1 MKHTKIVATISD
13 QRCDVAFLTELYQA
27 GMNVVRVNTAHQ
39 DMEGTLKV
47 MQNVRKV
54 SDDIAILID
63 TKGPEVRTTVV
74 RDPIEVVAGDEYHVY
89 GDPDR
94 PTVPGTIAVNYS
106 GFVEDMPVGSTMLID
121 DGELAFTITQKHG
134 DYLVAVAENHGW
146 IKSRKSVNTPGVSIN
161 LPALSEKDKAY
172 IEFATRHDVA
182 FIAHSFVRRKEDILA
197 IKQII
202 GLNKSKVKIIA
213 KIENQEGVDNIDEIL
228 DQAYGIMVARGDLGI
243 EIPGEKIPVI
253 QRQIV
258 SACIRRKKPVIIA
271 TQMLHSM
278 IENPRP
284 TRAEIS
290 DIANAIYNHT
300 DAIMLSGE
308 TAYGKYPLEAVQM
321 MNKVAYEVERQKEL
335 RNFSISSFDN
345 EIAAFLANA
354 AYQASNEL
362 PIKAVIVDSQT
373 GRTARYMAAFRNSS
387 TIYAAC
393 YSKRVMRELALSYGV
408 RAFYLQQKKSTDA
421 FKRAVVSYLLDKKK
435 LEMEDMV
442 ILVGGS
448 FGPRRGASF
457 MEISRVKDL
466 ITI

>member
-13 QRCDVAFLTELYQA
+13 QRCDVPFLTELYQA
-27 GMNVVRVNTAHQ
+27 GMNVIRINTAHQ
-39 DMEGTLKV
+39 DIEGSIKV
-47 MQNVRKV
+47 MENARKV
-54 SDDIAILID
+54 AEDIAILID
-63 TKGPEVRTTVV
+63 TKGPEVRTTVT
-74 RDPIEVVAGDEYHVY
+74 RDPIEVEMGDVFIFK
-89 GDPDR
+89 GAPDQ
-94 PTVPGTIAVNYS
+94 PSVPGTICVNYE
-106 GFVEDMPVGSTMLID
+106 GFVKDLSIGDRILID
-121 DGELAFTITQKHG
+121 DGELAFLVTEKST
-134 DYLVAVAENHGW
+134 DYLTTVAENRGI

-161 LPALSEKDKAY
+161 LPALSDKDKAY

-213 KIENQEGVDNIDEIL
+213 KIENQEGVDNLDEIL
-228 DQAYGIMVARGDLGI
+228 DHAYGIMVARGDLGI
-243 EIPGEKIPVI
+243 EIAGEKIPVI
-253 QRQIV
+253 QRRII
-258 SACIRRKKPVIIA
+258 SACIRRKRPVIIA

-308 TAYGKYPLEAVQM
+308 TAYGKYPLESVQM
-321 MNKVAYEVERQKEL
+321 MKKIAHEVEMQKEI
-335 RNFSISSFDN
+335 RNFSISSIDN

-354 AYQASNEL
+354 AYQASNAL

-373 GRTARYMAAFRNSS
+373 GRTARYLAAFRNSN
-387 TIYAAC
+387 TVYAAC
-393 YSKRVMRELALSYGV
+393 YSKRVIRELSLSYGV
-408 RAFYLQQKKSTDA
+408 SAFYLQQKKSTDA
-421 FKRAVVSYLLDKKK
+421 FKRAVVSHLLDNNEIQMDD
-435 LEMEDMV
+435 LV

-448 FGPRRGASF
+448 FGPRRGATF
-457 MEISRVKDL
+457 MEISLVKDL
-466 ITI
+466 VNI